1 LASKLNP
8 PVVKWQGDFFGTI
21 DDGNYFMKQTFS
33 NFRRLLVA
41 LVALLTLAGANASED
56 FRVTLLG
63 TGDPIPRL
71 DRFGPATLVEAGA
84 QKLLFDVG
92 RGATQRLVQM
102 GIPLRNVDA
111 VFLTHFHHDHLVGLP
126 DMWMT
131 GWIPPP
137 FGRRQVPYEV
147 WGPTGTASLLEH
159 LEKAFALNT
168 SIRIPDELLPPAGIE
183 MLAHEFDQDGVVYE
197 KDGVVV
203 TAFAVDHGDLI
214 KPSYGYRI
222 DYDGRAVV
230 ISGDTKFDRNLI
242 KAAKGADLVVHEV
255 ALASDE
261 LLASSEQF
269 RRIVA
274 HHTTPEE
281 AGIVFDE
288 ISPKLAVYTHLVM
301 LSGPD
306 IPEAPLASLV
316 TRTRSNYDGPLIVGE
331 DLMSFIVGD
340 TVTVIKADR

>member
-1 LASKLNP
+1 MGE
-8 PVVKWQGDFFGTI
+8 VVL
-21 DDGNYFMKQTFS
+21 MKQYFR
-33 NFRRLLVA
+33 NFQRVLVA
-41 LVALLTLAGANASED
+41 FLALLTFAGAHADED

-71 DRFGPATLVEAGA
+71 DRFGPATLVEAGD

-92 RGATQRLVQM
+92 RGATQRLVQL

-147 WGPTGTASLLEH
+147 WGPTGTASMLEH

-183 MLAHEFDQDGVVYE
+183 MVAHEFDEDGVVYE

-230 ISGDTKFDRNLI
+230 ISGDTKFDKNLI
-242 KAAKGADLVVHEV
+242 KAGKGADLVIHEV

-269 RRIVA
+269 RRIVG

-301 LSGPD
+301 LSSAS
-306 IPEAPLASLV
+306 IPEAPLASLI

-340 TVTVIKADR
+340 TVSVMTAGR

>member
-1 LASKLNP
+1 MSVMSQRNQMKHTVNMIRI
-8 PVVKWQGDFFGTI
+8 FF
-21 DDGNYFMKQTFS
+21 
-33 NFRRLLVA
+33 VA
-41 LVALLTLAGANASED
+41 FVALLTVSCAHAED

-63 TGDPIPRL
+63 TGDPIPRV
-71 DRFGPATLVEAGA
+71 DRFGPATLVEAGD

-92 RGATQRLVQM
+92 RGATQRLVQL

-147 WGPTGTASLLEH
+147 WGPTGTASMLEH
-159 LEKAFALNT
+159 LEKAFVLNT

-183 MLAHEFDQDGVVYE
+183 MVAHEFDRDGVVYE
-197 KDGVVV
+197 KDGVAV

-222 DYDGRAVV
+222 DYDGRSVV
-230 ISGDTKFDRNLI
+230 ISGDTKFDENLI
-242 KAAKGADLVVHEV
+242 KAGKGADLVIHEV

-269 RRIVA
+269 RRIVG

-281 AGIVFDE
+281 AGIVFAR
-288 ISPKLAVYTHLVM
+288 IAPKLAVYTHLVM
-301 LSGPD
+301 LSGPG
-306 IPEAPLASLV
+306 IPEAPLSSLV
-316 TRTRSNYDGPLIVGE
+316 TRTRTNYKGPLVVGE
-331 DLMSFIVGD
+331 DLMSFTVGE
-340 TVTVIKADR
+340 TVSVMKAAR

>member
-1 LASKLNP
+1 MKL
-8 PVVKWQGDFFGTI
+8 VKTI
-21 DDGNYFMKQTFS
+21 QTLF
-33 NFRRLLVA
+33 
-41 LVALLTLAGANASED
+41 LLTLLQGTAAWSEED

-63 TGDPIPRL
+63 TGDPIPRT
-71 DRFGPATLVEAGA
+71 DRFGPATLVEAGD

-92 RGATQRLVQM
+92 RGATQRLVQL

-111 VFLTHFHHDHLVGLP
+111 VFLTHFHHDHIVGLP

-147 WGPTGTASLLEH
+147 WGPNGTASMLEH

-183 MLAHEFDQDGVVYE
+183 MVAHEFHEDGVVYE
-197 KDGVVV
+197 AGGVAV

-222 DYDGRAVV
+222 DYDGRSVV
-230 ISGDTKFDRNLI
+230 ISGDTKFDENLI
-242 KAAKGADLVVHEV
+242 EAAQGADLIVHEV
-255 ALASDE
+255 ALASEE
-261 LLASSEQF
+261 LLESSEQF

-281 AGIVFDE
+281 AGIVFDRVG
-288 ISPKLAVYTHLVM
+288 PKLAVYTHLVM

-306 IPEAPLASLV
+306 IPEAPLASLI
-316 TRTRSNYDGPLIVGE
+316 TRTRTNYDGPLIIGE
-331 DLMSFIVGD
+331 DLMSFLVGD
-340 TVTVIKADR
+340 TVSVMKAGR